1 MDTTICGLDR
11 KALKSALE
19 WQAQEWVEE
28 SMTNEMGSFTDEPIK
43 SCFAA
48 IVDPKK
54 LAAVIGETLRGCGF
68 LIVENGDD
76 PGDDMRFPAAEV
88 FVENGTVA
96 MHLYKTWKDCEDEPS
111 CVERPM
117 PAARDLALRLLQ
129 LPEGATA
136 EDVSREVEAT

>member
-1 MDTTICGLDR
+1 MGTTICGLDR
-11 KALKSALE
+11 SALKWRS
-19 WQAQEWVEE
+19 QEWVEDLMIHDMARL
-28 SMTNEMGSFTDEPIK
+28 SNEPIK

-48 IVDPKK
+48 IVDPEK
-54 LAAVIGETLRGCGF
+54 LAAVIGEMLRGFGF

-76 PGDDMRFPAAEV
+76 PGDDMRFPATKV

-129 LPEGATA
+129 LPKDATT
-136 EDVSREVEAT
+136 EDALREVEKRS